1 MFEKE
6 IPTGMK
12 VEKGYSCSQWLS
24 GLNEPEDMN
33 GRSASAWW
41 ASGQTQYGSH
51 LSPKGTGQCAFLWYH
66 KLGEQL
72 RCFLLD
78 ESQFSSCRVYTIL
91 RQSAWYCLPQHFWP
105 ELLSFPNAALNI
117 CLVPDP
123 QWVSQTTVIC
133 PSPGDQW
140 DLAGTAGN
148 ASARQHPERQKRCSG
163 RDRQTMKLP
172 LGDWMHVPGVRDA
185 TRWPWEIA

>member
-123 QWVSQTTVIC
+123 QCQSGSVRPQWYVPTWRSVGSSWHSRQC
-133 PSPGDQW
+133 LSP
-140 DLAGTAGN
+140 
-148 ASARQHPERQKRCSG
+148 PI
-163 RDRQTMKLP
+163 
-172 LGDWMHVPGVRDA
+172 
-185 TRWPWEIA
+185 PWEAEKMFRQR